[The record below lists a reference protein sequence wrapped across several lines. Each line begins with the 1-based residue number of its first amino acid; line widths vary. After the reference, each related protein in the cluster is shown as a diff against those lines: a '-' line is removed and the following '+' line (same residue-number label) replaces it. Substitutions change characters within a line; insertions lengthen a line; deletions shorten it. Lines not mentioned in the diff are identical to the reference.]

1 MREEELYALSKAS
14 PAAVV
19 LGEAGIGKTMLLR
32 TAAKQH
38 DGPVFRVTCQRIAR
52 DLRLDPLVSLLQGVT
67 RQLGWSSPFG
77 TEVES
82 DSILTFRIALE
93 RTTKDA
99 NPLVQV
105 DDLHWADEAT
115 LAALPYLVE
124 RLQDFPVRWHFGAR
138 NGYDSVTEMLH
149 RLHRSNLAITISL
162 ARLPDDDILTIV
174 EDAAPRLDEK
184 QRRAIVAQ
192 AGGNPLYAQLLST
205 ASSERAIAL
214 VARDHVSDLSDVE
227 LRIAAALAIVEE
239 PLDEVSISEL
249 ARLSPAAVRK
259 STTALL
265 ARGIVE
271 LRDTRTAIR
280 HDVLVDAIASVMPKE
295 ALSDLHLAA
304 SRLTRDDERR
314 ARHLLAANF
323 GDESRAIFA
332 KLAWGAMA
340 NEDWNRAARYF
351 LEAQAIPVTRPG
363 ESPLAEPECVAA
375 GLHLT
380 QRILDVEQVD
390 QPRELA
396 RRWEGLPAVTRA
408 RLELA
413 STVAFIYA
421 RHALTADD
429 LARIAALTEEEI
441 EAEIAADLLYQLAR
455 ISRLHLEHEAARA
468 FMAKLRNLIPMLGHC
483 EARYRAIARSAA
495 YHAIYDDLERG
506 VALFHDA
513 IREGVSAGAL
523 DAVLQATSEMLVLLL
538 EMMRL
543 DEGLALGRFAHG
555 LEGGSPVEKAR
566 VARRYSDLLTFSTR
580 LPEAL
585 SIATA
590 ARALEGELPARSR
603 EITYVTEI
611 MLAAQLGLV
620 EQAQTLIDEC
630 TAVGAKGTLADL
642 AIGYFHEQHGD
653 PETARSLLEG
663 DFESPF
669 RAHPHNLRYA
679 LTSLARIAVRTRDA
693 ALMERTLRKLRTL
706 SGHDALTDA
715 CVGWGEAY
723 GHLLRGES
731 AAALLLLRDGM
742 RAPLTALEKARIQF
756 EIATVTRQS
765 EDVLEAIE
773 RFQSLGIEYMVER
786 VLRLA
791 GEIGLAIDQKNRAG
805 GLSDR
810 ERTVALMV
818 SSGKTNAEI
827 ASALT
832 ISKRT
837 VDQHV
842 DNIRHKLGVRS
853 RVEIAML
860 VANGAVFEAT
870 TYKH

>member
-1 MREEELYALSKAS
+1 MREDELYELSNAC
-14 PAAVV
+14 PAAIV

-32 TAAKQH
+32 TAAEQH
-38 DGPVFRVTCQRIAR
+38 HGPVFRVTCQRIAR

-67 RQLGWSSPFG
+67 RQLGWSGPFG

-82 DSILTFRIALE
+82 DTILAFRIALE

-99 NPLVQV
+99 NPLVQI

-124 RLQDFPVRWHFGAR
+124 RLQDSPVRWQFGAR
-138 NGYDSVTEMLH
+138 NGYDSVTEVLH
-149 RLHRSNLAITISL
+149 RLHRGNLATTISL
-162 ARLPDDDILTIV
+162 ARLPDADMLSIV
-174 EDAAPRLDEK
+174 RSAAPRLDEQ

-192 AGGNPLYAQLLST
+192 AGGNPLYAQLLSI
-205 ASSERAIAL
+205 ASSDRAIAL
-214 VARDHVSDLSDVE
+214 AARDHVSDLSDVE
-227 LRIAAALAIVEE
+227 LRIAAALAIVEK
-239 PLDEVSISEL
+239 PLDEASISEL
-249 ARLSPAAVRK
+249 ARLSPDTVHK
-259 STTALL
+259 STAALL
-265 ARGIVE
+265 ARGIAE
-271 LRDTRTAIR
+271 LRDTRAAIR
-280 HDVLVDAIASVMPKE
+280 HDVLVDAIASVTPKE
-295 ALSDLHLAA
+295 TLAELHLAA

-314 ARHLLAANF
+314 ARHLLAADAA
-323 GDESRAIFA
+323 DESRAIFA
-332 KLAWGAMA
+332 KVAWDAMA
-340 NEDWNRAARYF
+340 DEDWNRAARCF
-351 LEAQAIPVTRPG
+351 LEAQAISVTRQV

-375 GLHLT
+375 GLHLA
-380 QRILDVEQVD
+380 QRILDVEQFNP
-390 QPRELA
+390 PRELA
-396 RRWEGLPAVTRA
+396 RRWEALPAIARA

-413 STVAFIYA
+413 VAVAFIHA
-421 RHALTADD
+421 RHALGPDD
-429 LARIAALTEEEI
+429 RARIAALAEEEI
-441 EAEIAADLLYQLAR
+441 DPEIATELLYQLAR
-455 ISRLHLEHEAARA
+455 TSRLHLEHEAARTFIA
-468 FMAKLRNLIPMLGHC
+468 RLRDLIPMLGHC

-495 YHAIYDDLERG
+495 YHAVYDDFERG

-513 IREGVSAGAL
+513 IREGVAAGAL
-523 DAVLQATSEMLVLLL
+523 DAVLQTSSEMLVLLL
-538 EMMRL
+538 EKMRC
-543 DEGLALGRFAHG
+543 DEGLTLGRFAYG
-555 LEGGSPVEKAR
+555 LEGGSPIKRAR
-566 VARRYSDLLTFSTR
+566 LARRYADILTDSSR

-603 EITYVTEI
+603 EIAYVTEI
-611 MLAAQLGLV
+611 VLASQLGLG
-620 EQAQTLIDEC
+620 EQARTLIEEC
-630 TAVGAKGTLADL
+630 TKVGAKGTLADL

-653 PETARSLLEG
+653 PETAKALIEA

-679 LTSLARIAVRTRDA
+679 LTVLARIAHKTRDK
-693 ALMERTLRKLRTL
+693 ALMDRTLRRLRTL

-723 GHLLRGES
+723 GHLLRGEDDL
-731 AAALLLLRDGM
+731 ALPLLRNAM
-742 RAPLTALEKARIQF
+742 VEPLPALERARIQF
-756 EIATVTRQS
+756 EIATVTRRP

-786 VLRLA
+786 VRRLA
-791 GEIGLAIDQKNRAG
+791 GELGLAVDRKNRPSI
-805 GLSDR
+805 LSDR

-827 ASALT
+827 ASWLS

-860 VANGAVFEAT
+860 VANGAAFET
-870 TYKH
+870 SSH

>member
-1 MREEELYALSKAS
+1 MRENELYALSKAS

-19 LGEAGIGKTMLLR
+19 LGEPGIGKTMLLR
-32 TAAKQH
+32 SAAKQH
-38 DGPVFRVTCQRIAR
+38 GGPVFLVTCQRIAR

-67 RQLGWSSPFG
+67 RQLGWSRPYG
-77 TEVES
+77 AEVES

-93 RTTKDA
+93 RMTKDA

-138 NGYDSVTEMLH
+138 NGYDSVAEVLH
-149 RLHRSNLAITISL
+149 RLRRGNLATTISL
-162 ARLPDDDILTIV
+162 ARLLDDDILTIV

-184 QRRAIVAQ
+184 LRRAIVAQ

-205 ASSERAIAL
+205 EPSARAIAL
-214 VARDHVSDLSDVE
+214 VARDHVIDLSGAE

-239 PLDEVSISEL
+239 PLDEAGISEL
-249 ARLSPAAVRK
+249 ARLAPAVVRK
-259 STTALL
+259 STAALL

-271 LRDTRTAIR
+271 LRDTRVAIR
-280 HDVLVDAIASVMPKE
+280 HDVLVDAIASVMTKE

-314 ARHLLAANF
+314 ARHMLAADF

-332 KLAWGAMA
+332 KLAWDAMA

-351 LEAQAIPVTRPG
+351 LEAQAISSTRRSG
-363 ESPLAEPECVAA
+363 SPLAEPECVAA
-375 GLHLT
+375 GLHLA
-380 QRILDVEQVD
+380 QRILDVEQVNP
-390 QPRELA
+390 PRELA
-396 RRWEGLPAVTRA
+396 RQWEGLPAVARA

-413 STVAFIYA
+413 LAVAFIYA
-421 RHALTADD
+421 RHAPTAGDR
-429 LARIAALTEEEI
+429 ARIAALTEEEI
-441 EAEIAADLLYQLAR
+441 EAQIAADLLYELAR
-455 ISRLHLEHEAARA
+455 TSRLHLEHEAARA
-468 FMAKLRNLIPMLGHC
+468 FMARLRNLIPMLGHC
-483 EARYRAIARSAA
+483 EARTRAIARSAA
-495 YHAIYDDLERG
+495 YHAIYDDWERG
-506 VALFHDA
+506 IALFHGA
-513 IREGVSAGAL
+513 IREGISAGAL

-538 EMMRL
+538 EAMRL
-543 DEGLALGRFAHG
+543 DEGLALGRFAYG
-555 LEGGSPVEKAR
+555 LEGGSPIRKAR
-566 VARRYSDLLTFSTR
+566 VARRYSDLLTFSSR

-590 ARALEGELPARSR
+590 ARALEGALPARSQ
-603 EITYVTEI
+603 ELAYVTEI
-611 MLAAQLGLV
+611 VLATQLGLV
-620 EQAQTLIDEC
+620 ERAQTLIDES
-630 TAVGAKGTLADL
+630 TKAGAKGTLADL

-653 PETARSLLEG
+653 LETARDLLEG
-663 DFESPF
+663 DFESPL

-679 LTSLARIAVRTRDA
+679 LTALARIALETRDG
-693 ALMERTLRKLRTL
+693 ALMERTLRRLRTL
-706 SGHDALTDA
+706 PGQDPLTDA
-715 CVGWGEAY
+715 CVGWGESY
-723 GHLLRGES
+723 GHLSRGES
-731 AAALLLLRDGM
+731 AAALSLLRDGM
-742 RAPLTALEKARIQF
+742 RAPLPALEKARIQF
-756 EIATVTRQS
+756 EIATVTRRS

-786 VLRLA
+786 VRLLA
-791 GEIGLAIDQKNRAG
+791 GEMGLAIDQKSRASV
-805 GLSDR
+805 LSDR

-827 ASALT
+827 ASSLS

-842 DNIRHKLGVRS
+842 DNIRHKLGVHS

-860 VANGAVFEAT
+860 VANGAAFGT
-870 TYKH
+870 